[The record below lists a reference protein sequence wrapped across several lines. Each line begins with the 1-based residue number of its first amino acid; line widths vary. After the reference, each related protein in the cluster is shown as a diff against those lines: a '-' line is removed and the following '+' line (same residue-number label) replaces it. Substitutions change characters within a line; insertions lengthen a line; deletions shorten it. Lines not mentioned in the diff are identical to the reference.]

1 LKQSCVWLLHKGM
14 FSLVTSIEG
23 SPMPSYDL
31 SVHFFSGTP
40 VVLLRCNNTDIFIRS
55 LTEGNLSCL
64 CTLDIIGKAER
75 DQMLI
80 SRPILMNVIKILIYI
95 RVLRLSTIVG
105 CEYLNVSWSG
115 VDRTSQGT
123 VISGSSWQVLLS
135 TRNSMGVW
143 CL

>member
-1 LKQSCVWLLHKGM
+1 
-14 FSLVTSIEG
+14 
-23 SPMPSYDL
+23 MPSYDL